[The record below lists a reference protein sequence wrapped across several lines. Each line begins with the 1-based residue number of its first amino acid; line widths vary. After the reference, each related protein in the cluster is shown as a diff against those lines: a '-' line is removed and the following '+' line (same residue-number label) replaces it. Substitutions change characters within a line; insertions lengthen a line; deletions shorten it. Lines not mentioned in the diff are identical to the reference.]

1 MRFAPSNTWKS
12 GDIGKNVLAQRE
24 NRIMVAAGGFVA
36 LSSKYSYGNPG
47 ATVRSGTV
55 LVKKTAAPKRVLV
68 IEDHIDSARSLAFL
82 LTDMG
87 HEVEYAING
96 YVGLDIA
103 LRFLP
108 DFVLLDIG
116 LPGMDGFEV
125 CRRIKRKPV
134 LEGTRVI
141 AVTAWAQEEYRARS
155 KEVGC
160 ELHLVKPVPTQ
171 VLEALLG

>member
-1 MRFAPSNTWKS
+1 
-12 GDIGKNVLAQRE
+12 VLAQQ
-24 NRIMVAAGGFVA
+24 
-36 LSSKYSYGNPG
+36 SKYPYGNPG
-47 ATVRSGTV
+47 ATALSRIS
-55 LVKKTAAPKRVLV
+55 LVKKTSAPKRVLV

-82 LTDMG
+82 LADMG

-103 LRFLP
+103 VRFLP
-108 DFVLLDIG
+108 HFVLLDIG

-141 AVTAWAQEEYRARS
+141 AVTAWAQEEHRARS
-155 KEVGC
+155 RDAGC
-160 ELHLVKPVPTQ
+160 ELHLVKPVPMQ
-171 VLEALLG
+171 LLEELLG

>member
-1 MRFAPSNTWKS
+1 
-12 GDIGKNVLAQRE
+12 
-24 NRIMVAAGGFVA
+24 MVAAAGSG
-36 LSSKYSYGNPG
+36 KYSYGDPG
-47 ATVRSGTV
+47 ATVRSGTG
-55 LVKKTAAPKRVLV
+55 LVKKTTAPKRVLV

-82 LTDMG
+82 LADMG

-125 CRRIKRKPV
+125 CRRIKRKPA
-134 LEGTRVI
+134 LEGVRVI

-160 ELHLVKPVPTQ
+160 ELHLVKPVPVP
-171 VLEALLG
+171 VLEELLG

>member
-1 MRFAPSNTWKS
+1 
-12 GDIGKNVLAQRE
+12 VLAQQ
-24 NRIMVAAGGFVA
+24 
-36 LSSKYSYGNPG
+36 SKYSYGNPG
-47 ATVRSGTV
+47 AAVRSGIS
-55 LVKKTAAPKRVLV
+55 LVKKTGAPKRVLV

-82 LTDMG
+82 LADMG

-96 YVGLDIA
+96 YAGLDIA

-125 CRRIKRKPV
+125 CRRIKSKLV

-141 AVTAWAQEEYRARS
+141 ALTAWAQEEYRTRS
-155 KEVGC
+155 KALGC
-160 ELHLVKPVPTQ
+160 ELHLVKPVPVQ
-171 VLEALLG
+171 VLEELLG